1 MAVDAVAAAEDAGVA
16 APWTITQ
23 VSTTVVSRAYRTPFA
38 ISSGSTPR
46 LASVLVLLTA
56 ADVTGIGETTAMTAY
71 SGETTAGIVD
81 VIESVLTPAVLGC
94 PLFDLAGLH
103 QRMDAAVRGRSLAK
117 AAIDMAA
124 VDAQGRALRISVGA
138 LLGGRVR
145 DTVDI
150 AWVIGLGEIEAVVA
164 EAVARAGEGYR
175 HIKVKGGLDP
185 RRDAELVEELRRS
198 LPAEVDLAMDFNEAY
213 DVGTALPALQRMQR
227 AGLAVAEQPVPGWD
241 ADGLARLTGAL
252 ELLVMADESMQS
264 IHDAVRLAR
273 RHACDVFNIKLLK
286 VGGFYRARQVAAIAE
301 AAGIAVKVGSMP
313 ELGVA
318 TMAAAHFAVATP
330 VASVSA
336 DLVGPLLVD
345 ADIID
350 PAPFISRP
358 GQVVLPE
365 GPGLG
370 VDLDTAT
377 AAVTAAVTR

>member
-1 MAVDAVAAAEDAGVA
+1 MAVDAVGVLDVGVA
-16 APWTITQ
+16 ASRAITR
-23 VSTTVVSRAYRTPFA
+23 VSTTVVSRAYQTPFA

-46 LASVLVLLTA
+46 LTSVLVSLTA
-56 ADVTGIGETTAMTAY
+56 GDTVGIGETTEMTAY

-124 VDAQGRALRISVGA
+124 VDALGRALNVSAGA

-150 AWVIGLGEIEAVVA
+150 AWVIGLGEIDAIVA
-164 EAVARAGEGYR
+164 EAVAKAGAGYR
-175 HIKVKGGLDP
+175 HIKVKGGLDQ
-185 RRDAELVEELRRS
+185 RRDAELVEELCRS
-198 LPAEVDLAMDFNEAY
+198 LPPGVDLAMDFNEAY
-213 DVGTALPALQRMQR
+213 EVGTALPTLQRMQR
-227 AGLAVAEQPVPGWD
+227 AGLAIAEQPVPGWD
-241 ADGLARLTGAL
+241 AEGLARLTQVL
-252 ELLVMADESMQS
+252 ELRVMADESLHS
-264 IHDAVRLAR
+264 IHDALRLAR
-273 RHACDVFNIKLLK
+273 MQACDVFNIKLLK

-318 TMAAAHFAVATP
+318 TVAAAHFAAATP
-330 VASVSA
+330 IASVPA

-345 ADIID
+345 SDIID
-350 PAPFISRP
+350 PLPFTSRP
-358 GQVVLPE
+358 GQVVLPD

-370 VDLDTAT
+370 VDLGASK
-377 AAVTAAVTR
+377 VTR

>member
-1 MAVDAVAAAEDAGVA
+1 MAVDAVGVLDVGVA
-16 APWTITQ
+16 ASRAITR
-23 VSTTVVSRAYRTPFA
+23 VSTTVVSRAYQTPFA

-46 LASVLVLLTA
+46 LTSVLVSLTA
-56 ADVTGIGETTAMTAY
+56 GDTVGIGETTEMTAY

-124 VDAQGRALRISVGA
+124 VDALGRALNVSAGA

-150 AWVIGLGEIEAVVA
+150 AWVIGLGEIDAIVA
-164 EAVARAGEGYR
+164 EAVAKAGAGYR
-175 HIKVKGGLDP
+175 HIKVKGGLDQ
-185 RRDAELVEELRRS
+185 RRDAELVEELCRS
-198 LPAEVDLAMDFNEAY
+198 LPPGVDLAMDFNEAY
-213 DVGTALPALQRMQR
+213 EVGTALPTLQRMQR
-227 AGLAVAEQPVPGWD
+227 AGLAIAEQPVPGWD
-241 ADGLARLTGAL
+241 AEGLARLTQVL
-252 ELLVMADESMQS
+252 ELRVMADESLHS
-264 IHDAVRLAR
+264 IHDALRLAR
-273 RHACDVFNIKLLK
+273 MQACDVFNIKLLK

-318 TMAAAHFAVATP
+318 TVAAAHFMAATP
-330 VASVSA
+330 IASVPA

-345 ADIID
+345 SDIID
-350 PAPFISRP
+350 PLPFTSRP
-358 GQVVLPE
+358 GQVVLPD

-370 VDLDTAT
+370 VDLGASK
-377 AAVTAAVTR
+377 VTR

>member
-1 MAVDAVAAAEDAGVA
+1 MAVDAVGVLDVGVA
-16 APWTITQ
+16 ASRAITR
-23 VSTTVVSRAYRTPFA
+23 VSTTVVSRAYQTPFA

-46 LASVLVLLTA
+46 LTSVLVSLTA
-56 ADVTGIGETTAMTAY
+56 GDTVGIGETTEMTAY

-124 VDAQGRALRISVGA
+124 VDALGRALNVSAGA

-150 AWVIGLGEIEAVVA
+150 AWVIGLGEIDAIVA
-164 EAVARAGEGYR
+164 EAVAKAGAGYR
-175 HIKVKGGLDP
+175 HIKVKGGLDQ
-185 RRDAELVEELRRS
+185 RRDAELVEELCRS
-198 LPAEVDLAMDFNEAY
+198 LPPGVDLAMDFNEAY
-213 DVGTALPALQRMQR
+213 EVGTALPTLQRMQR
-227 AGLAVAEQPVPGWD
+227 AGLAIAEQPVPGWD
-241 ADGLARLTGAL
+241 AEGLARLTQVL
-252 ELLVMADESMQS
+252 ELRVMADESLHS
-264 IHDAVRLAR
+264 IHDALRLAR
-273 RHACDVFNIKLLK
+273 MQACDVFNIKLLK

-318 TMAAAHFAVATP
+318 TVAAAHFAAATP
-330 VASVSA
+330 IASVPA

-345 ADIID
+345 SDIID
-350 PAPFISRP
+350 PLPFTSRP

-370 VDLDTAT
+370 VDLGASK
-377 AAVTAAVTR
+377 VTR